1 MTVRLTVVAA
11 AFAAASCSGPSGPSG
26 LVLSISYAPEKT
38 FDFAEL
44 SWTPRESKLGFA
56 LERRLVPGP
65 FEPIG
70 SIDVNQQTKTVQLTE
85 FPEGVDLEFRI
96 VDSYDMHRVS
106 NTVPLHRGIR
116 PPQAFFAAFSTGG
129 GPTSVHWIN
138 SSLVADALVLERRV
152 LQFDDSAGPWAP
164 IPIPFSTGFTEYR
177 DPDIAEWVDGA
188 RFEYRMVAAKG
199 AEKSATVDSITDYA
213 DLFPPR
219 MMTPTPLSNGV
230 RLAFADQSAH
240 ATSLAI
246 ERATS
251 TLAFNWTEVAV
262 VPASA
267 TTYDDLVAP
276 GRYVYLVS
284 ARTQHPKLPVLLK
297 SPPAVGLG
305 MSRLP
310 EAWGL
315 VGGVTDIGPAGV
327 AVRGNGAGFATAGLL
342 LDTASTSPPY
352 YLAPG
357 EGASKALRTASGTV
371 GYRPGVVADA
381 TGHPHA
387 IYVAGP
393 AFGTN
398 LTDPVVHAWHDGSAW
413 QTEEIGRGASY
424 LPVRLDV
431 GTEGTLHASFR
442 SDLGALIVGALIGG
456 SWQFESVSPVSTAN
470 GVGDQLSGD
479 DAGVPH
485 VVLRGDAGLLHLTRG
500 ASGWTTES
508 VPAAGSI
515 ADWRVFAGAGR
526 VTVVYSVDSADLT
539 QTTIRVV
546 SRTDAGWGTP
556 QDLRSAPRGVKIEA
570 ARSRDGTRVAIA
582 AKWFG
587 GTAVDGYLWI
597 IGASGTVEKRWFG
610 GDGALAT
617 GFGPD
622 GRAWVLDGLQ
632 ERFIFPVETV
642 QAALFEEP

>member
-1 MTVRLTVVAA
+1 MTVRLTLVAA

-276 GRYVYLVS
+276 GRSAYLVS
-284 ARTQHPKLPVLLK
+284 ARPQPPTLPVLLK

-305 MSRLP
+305 MSRL
-310 EAWGL
+310 
-315 VGGVTDIGPAGV
+315 
-327 AVRGNGAGFATAGLL
+327 
-342 LDTASTSPPY
+342 
-352 YLAPG
+352 
-357 EGASKALRTASGTV
+357 
-371 GYRPGVVADA
+371 
-381 TGHPHA
+381 
-387 IYVAGP
+387 
-393 AFGTN
+393 
-398 LTDPVVHAWHDGSAW
+398 
-413 QTEEIGRGASY
+413 
-424 LPVRLDV
+424 
-431 GTEGTLHASFR
+431 
-442 SDLGALIVGALIGG
+442 
-456 SWQFESVSPVSTAN
+456 
-470 GVGDQLSGD
+470 
-479 DAGVPH
+479 
-485 VVLRGDAGLLHLTRG
+485 
-500 ASGWTTES
+500 
-508 VPAAGSI
+508 
-515 ADWRVFAGAGR
+515 
-526 VTVVYSVDSADLT
+526 
-539 QTTIRVV
+539 
-546 SRTDAGWGTP
+546 
-556 QDLRSAPRGVKIEA
+556 
-570 ARSRDGTRVAIA
+570 
-582 AKWFG
+582 
-587 GTAVDGYLWI
+587 
-597 IGASGTVEKRWFG
+597 
-610 GDGALAT
+610 
-617 GFGPD
+617 
-622 GRAWVLDGLQ
+622 
-632 ERFIFPVETV
+632 
-642 QAALFEEP
+642 